1 MPAQQAEQAANLG
14 LAGFQF
20 LAQGVFAALLLQL
33 HAFEFGARLTA
44 DLPLALLVGMLGA
57 EASSALRARY
67 SRIRWA
73 ADLALPLGLGP
84 GLLAFANASICVT
97 LRNQNSVTLHR

>member
-1 MPAQQAEQAANLG
+1 M
-14 LAGFQF
+14 
-20 LAQGVFAALLLQL
+20 FAALLLQL

-57 EASSALRARY
+57 EGLLGLARAY

-84 GLLAFANASICVT
+84 GLLAFMNASICVT
-97 LRNQNSVTLHR
+97 LRNQNSVTLRR